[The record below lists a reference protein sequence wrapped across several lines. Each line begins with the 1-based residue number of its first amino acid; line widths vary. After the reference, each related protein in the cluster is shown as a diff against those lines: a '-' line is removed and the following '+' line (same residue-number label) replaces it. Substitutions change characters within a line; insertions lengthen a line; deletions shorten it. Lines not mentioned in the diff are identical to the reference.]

1 MKFLNWS
8 VANALSFIL
17 LIQGCALFTAP
28 VVPDSGVRPKIALV
42 LGGGAARGF
51 AHVGVIRVLEQEKI
65 PIDLIVGTSV
75 GSLIGAIY
83 ADTRSSFDLEFTA
96 FKIQKEDIFDFS
108 VFSSTTGPV
117 KGDRLEDFVQ
127 KKISKA
133 NIEELAIPYAAVATN
148 LNMGRQVVLDK
159 GSIAK
164 AVRASSAI
172 PGVFSPVV
180 YQNNTLVDGGV
191 VNNVPV
197 DVARTKGA
205 DLVIAVDIGKNVVNW
220 NITNI
225 VDITLQAVN
234 IMSNEISAFKVRDA
248 DILIQPNVGTVGMTD
263 FTQKE
268 YCIRAGIEA
277 AHRAIP
283 EIKKKIDQWITQH
296 QPMGKEAR

>member
-1 MKFLNWS
+1 MKLNFWRI
-8 VANALSFIL
+8 VFVLSFIL
-17 LIQGCALFTAP
+17 GSLGCTAFRQP
-28 VVPDSGVRPKIALV
+28 VVQDSVIQPKIALV

-96 FKIQKEDIFDFS
+96 FKIVKEDIFDFS

-127 KKISKA
+127 RKITKK
-133 NIEELAIPYAAVATN
+133 NIEELGIPFVAVATN

-172 PGVFSPVV
+172 PGVFSPVI
-180 YQNNTLVDGGV
+180 YQNMTLVDGGV
-191 VNNVPV
+191 LNNVPV
-197 DVARTKGA
+197 DVARAKGV
-205 DLVIAVDIGKNVVNW
+205 DLVIAVNIGRDVINW
-220 NITNI
+220 NVTNI
-225 VDITLQAVN
+225 VDVTLQAVN
-234 IMSNEISAFKVRDA
+234 IMSNEISSFKMRDA
-248 DILIQPNVGTVGMTD
+248 DVLIEPNVGTVGMMD

-277 AHRAIP
+277 AEKALP
-283 EIKKKIDQWITQH
+283 EIIKKIDQWSAQK
-296 QPMGKEAR
+296 QNAQK

>member
-1 MKFLNWS
+1 MKLNYWRI
-8 VANALSFIL
+8 VFVLSFIL
-17 LIQGCALFTAP
+17 GFLGCTAFTP
-28 VVPDSGVRPKIALV
+28 PIVEDSVVQPKIALV

-96 FKIQKEDIFDFS
+96 FKIEKEDIFDFS

-127 KKISKA
+127 KKIKKA
-133 NIEELAIPYAAVATN
+133 NIEELAIPFVAVATN

-172 PGVFSPVV
+172 PGVFTPLS
-180 YQNNTLVDGGV
+180 YQNMTLVDGGV
-191 VNNVPV
+191 MNNVPV
-197 DVARTKGA
+197 DVARAKGA
-205 DLVIAVDIGKNVVNW
+205 DLVIAVNIGKNVVNW
-220 NITNI
+220 NVTNI
-225 VDITLQAVN
+225 VDVTLQAVN
-234 IMSNEISAFKVRDA
+234 IMANEISSFKMRDA
-248 DILIQPNVGTVGMTD
+248 DILIEPNVSTVGMMD

-268 YCIRAGIEA
+268 YCIRAGMEVA
-277 AHRAIP
+277 AKALP
-283 EIKKKIDQWITQH
+283 EIRKKIEQWSAQ
-296 QPMGKEAR
+296 QRNAQK